1 MALRI
6 NPELTGLSIGI
17 RLAVFGKWSEIHG
30 HDADESSEIINSMK
44 RKNIIYYDEQ
54 PIDSDD
60 EEYQDDPSTFTA
72 IDNIDYVK
80 YIMEE
85 CPYEYEIGIISLSYI
100 YHDRLFAIKQFGI
113 EKFQRKWRDYW
124 KKKQKK
130 IMFMKSM
137 KNLKHR
143 EIYGKNLSK

>member
-1 MALRI
+1 MTLRI
-6 NPELTGLSIGI
+6 NPELTGLSIVI
-17 RLAVFGKWSEIHG
+17 RLAVFVKWSEIHR
-30 HDADESSEIINSMK
+30 HDTDESSKSINSKK